1 LRTLNFP
8 WVLVLFVFFLI
19 SAAGA
24 TTTVSNIDQQTGWN
38 SCSACANGGV
48 ATYSLTQ
55 HQSSPSLDGNSSKF
69 HLGGSTPLSDA
80 LWFKRVGY
88 NSTATNFTN
97 DTRYYLKNPSAPTGM
112 EFSVSQHVG
121 TKWYRWDW
129 QCSFYFGVWRTWDN
143 ANSKWVNTSAPCKR
157 PSAYSWTHTTFEGH
171 RANGKVYF
179 DAVTVNGHKYYV
191 NKSFYPTTVSYTGN
205 WITLHFQLNGNKT
218 QTDFDVWGDKF
229 NVSYW

>member
-1 LRTLNFP
+1 MRTLWFP
-8 WVLVLFVFFLI
+8 WVLVFFVFIFA
-19 SAAGA
+19 SAAA
-24 TTTVSNIDQQTGWN
+24 ATTVSNIDQQSGWN
-38 SCSACANGGV
+38 SCSGCANGGI
-48 ATYSLTQ
+48 ATYSMTQ
-55 HQSSPSLDGNSSKF
+55 YQSSPSLDGNSAKF

-80 LWFKRVGY
+80 LWYKRVGY
-88 NSTATNFTN
+88 NSTSTHFTN
-97 DTRYYLKNPSAPTGM
+97 DTNYYLKNPSAPSGL

-143 ANSKWVNTSAPCKR
+143 ANSKWVNTSAPCRR
-157 PSAYSWTHTTFEGH
+157 PSAYSWTHTTVEGH
-171 RANGKVYF
+171 GANGKVYF

-191 NKSFYPTTVSYTGN
+191 NKSVYPTTVSYSGN